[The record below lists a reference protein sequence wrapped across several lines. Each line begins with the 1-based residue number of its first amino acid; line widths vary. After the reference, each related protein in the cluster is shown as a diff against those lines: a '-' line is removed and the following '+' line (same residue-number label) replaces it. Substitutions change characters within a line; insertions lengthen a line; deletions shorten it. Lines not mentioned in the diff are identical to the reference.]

1 MAASQSRSRCVLA
14 PIALPFSTASRP
26 RLSVAASNGPTS
38 GFGRWLTAM
47 PQYAIAQLGSVS
59 GIAVN
64 ALIVSGKKKEWSI
77 ARARSN
83 CCCASGEQVVLKR
96 TRPSFSPRVFAESS
110 CAAAVVAKTKAVRTT
125 TREVIL
131 RLISRL
137 QGWRVG
143 RPSLPH
149 RRSFACQRR
158 LSGRDPHARARPL
171 AEGRHRQGAELGADG
186 LRGGAGR
193 RGRRRRVA
201 RERRRALHHGAVDPD
216 RRRAVDGVA
225 ETRRRSCTRTRSAP
239 AARCRQ
245 PAHTRPPG

>member
-125 TREVIL
+125 TREVLL

-149 RRSFACQRR
+149 RRGGG
-158 LSGRDPHARARPL
+158 LPL
-171 AEGRHRQGAELGADG
+171 AFVVCPGAI
-186 LRGGAGR
+186 RT
-193 RGRRRRVA
+193 
-201 RERRRALHHGAVDPD
+201 RAHD
-216 RRRAVDGVA
+216 RSSKDVIDKVRSSVPMGYVA
-225 ETRRRSCTRTRSAP
+225 EPDDVA
-239 AARCRQ
+239 
-245 PAHTRPPG
+245 GVV